1 MTWQEFKL
9 KWRTATGNERQTAQE
24 HFIDLCRC
32 LGHPTP
38 NDPESKGTGFEFEKG
53 VAKVGG
59 GDGWADVWKRHFFG
73 WEYKGKHKDLDKA
86 YGQLLRYRDNL
97 ENPPLLVVSDIE
109 RIIVRTN
116 FTNTPTEIHEILL
129 DEVDSREALRVLKG
143 TFFNPE
149 RLKPQQTRD
158 AITQAAARQMAEI
171 VHRERANPIPLGELS
186 RFIDRCIFCF
196 YAEDVDLLPSGVFQQ
211 LVESCQVDPVRFRD
225 RCAHFF
231 RTMAEGGDYGSDR
244 IRWFN
249 GNLFREEPVPEID
262 IHDLTL
268 LARAAK
274 HDWRSIDPQI
284 FGGLYQQ
291 VLEATDQRS
300 ELGAHY
306 TKEEDIRVL
315 VEPVLMDPIQRK
327 WRALQAEIAERLGP
341 NRLTLFPDD
350 LTWHPVEVTGSER
363 GWIESRLVE
372 FREGLA
378 EVKILDPA
386 CGSGNFLYVALRLL
400 KDLEKEV
407 RNWAARF
414 GIYDLGG
421 PEVTPRQLYG
431 IEKSEY
437 AWQLAQLTVW
447 IAYLQWR
454 VENGET
460 DVPEPVLQTQDT
472 FTLGDAIVEVGPA
485 WLASEHSSKPPVTSF
500 MSRKDA
506 DGAWSDPSQ
515 MPGLSEPEWPE
526 VDVVIGNPPFIGSKY
541 LRKELGD
548 EYVNAMFRVYAGRVA
563 RESDL
568 VCYWF
573 EKAREAVEAGRAKR
587 VGLLATQGIRGGAN
601 REVLRKIVESGGIF
615 FAMSDRPW
623 WEPVKQPPPETGKKK
638 IKSLRR
644 AAVQISMVG
653 FDDGSQTDRVLDGV
667 SVAAIHSNLTSGADL
682 TSAVRL
688 PENTGV
694 CYMGTTKGGAF
705 DIPFE
710 CAGALPGTQV
720 SALEMLLAPNPHGR
734 PNSDVLVPWVNGSDL
749 TGRGRH
755 MWIVDFGVA
764 MPRDDAARYEAP
776 FEHLRREVEPIRAKN
791 ARESYRANWWRMV
804 EARPAMRDALGPLGR
819 YLVTVATAKHR
830 LFTWLYPPIQPD
842 HSLLVFAREDDYFFG
857 VLQSS
862 FHRFWALATGT
873 QLREK
878 ASGFRYT
885 PETCFDPFPF
895 PPAGPHDA
903 RIAEAAHRLHEL
915 REGWLNPPDYLT
927 ERSVEFSASEG
938 GPWRRHLL
946 AGSVDGSTGIGIA
959 RYTFTEARMPG
970 LVKNR
975 TLTELYNQSPTWLED
990 THAELDEAVAG
1001 AFGYKGDLEPDEV
1014 NAFLLALNLERGQA

>member
-1 MTWQEFKL
+1 MTWQEFKV
-9 KWRTATGNERQTAQE
+9 KWRAASGNERQTAQE
-24 HFIDLCRC
+24 HFVDLCRA

-38 NDPESKGTGFEFEKG
+38 NDPESQGTGFAFEKG
-53 VAKVGG
+53 VAKAGG

-109 RIIVRTN
+109 RIVVRTN
-116 FTNTPTEIHEILL
+116 FTNTPTQVHTIPLEET
-129 DEVDSREALRVLKG
+129 DSKVAQRVLRAV
-143 TFFNPE
+143 FFNPE
-149 RLKPQQTRD
+149 SLKPRETRD
-158 AITQAAARQMAEI
+158 SITQAAARQMAEI
-171 VHRERANPIPLGELS
+171 VHRNRNTPIPLGELS
-186 RFIDRCIFCF
+186 RFIDRCVFCF
-196 YAEDVDLLPSGVFQQ
+196 YAEDVELLPKGVFEQ
-211 LVESCQVDPVRFRD
+211 LIMSCQVDPKRFRD
-225 RCAHFF
+225 RCREFF
-231 RTMAEGGDYGSDR
+231 KTMSKGGDYGSER

-249 GNLFREEPVPEID
+249 GNLFQEDDVPEMD

-268 LARAAK
+268 LARAAQ

-291 VLEATDQRS
+291 VLEATDQRA

-306 TKEEDIRVL
+306 TKEADIRVL
-315 VEPVLMDPIQRK
+315 VEPVLMAPFRAAWSGIQGE
-327 WRALQAEIAERLGP
+327 LAEFLGP
-341 NRLTLFPDD
+341 NRLTLFPADH
-350 LTWHPVEVTGSER
+350 TWHPVEVSAEER
-363 GWIESRLVE
+363 QHIEARLRE
-372 FREGLA
+372 FRDRLA
-378 EVKILDPA
+378 GVRVLDPA

-472 FTLGDAIVEVGPA
+472 FTLGDAIVGAGPE
-485 WLASEHSSKPPVTSF
+485 WFESEHSRKPPATAFLSK
-500 MSRKDA
+500 KDA
-506 DGAWSDPSQ
+506 DGAWADPAQ
-515 MPGLSEPEWPE
+515 MPGLTEPVWPE
-526 VDVVIGNPPFIGSKY
+526 ADVVVGNPPFIGSKY
-541 LRKELGD
+541 LRRELGD
-548 EYVNAMFRVYAGRVA
+548 AYVNAMFRIYSGRVA

-573 EKAREAVEAGRAKR
+573 EKAREAVAAGRAQR

-601 REVLRKIVESGGIF
+601 REVLKRVIETGGIF
-615 FAMSDRPW
+615 FAESDRPW
-623 WEPVKQPPPETGKKK
+623 WEPSKPPAPEPGRKK
-638 IKSLRR
+638 IKQLRK

-653 FDDGSQTDRVLDGV
+653 FDDGSQTERVLDGKP
-667 SVAAIHSNLTSGADL
+667 VAEIHSDLTSGADL
-682 TSAVRL
+682 TSAGRL
-688 PENTGV
+688 HENEGV
-694 CYMGTTKGGAF
+694 CFMGTTKGGAF

-710 CAGALPGTQV
+710 APGTLLGGEAA
-720 SALEMLLAPNPHGR
+720 ALAMLQAPNPHGR

-755 MWIVDFGVA
+755 MWVVDFGVA
-764 MPRDDAARYEAP
+764 MPREEAAKYEAP
-776 FEHLRREVEPIRAKN
+776 FEYLKAAVEPVRAKS
-791 ARESYRANWWRMV
+791 RSTIEEWWLHERRRG
-804 EARPAMRDALGPLGR
+804 EMRSALAPLGR
-819 YLVTVATAKHR
+819 YLVTVRVAKHR
-830 LFTWLYPPIQPD
+830 IFSWISEPIQPD
-842 HSLLVFAREDDYFFG
+842 SSVFVFAREDDYFFG

-862 FHRFWALATGT
+862 FHRLWALATGT

-895 PPAGPHDA
+895 PPPGSHDSA
-903 RIAEAAHRLHEL
+903 ITEATKSLHDL
-915 REGWLNPPDYLT
+915 RDAWLNPPEWMSEST
-927 ERSVEFSASEG
+927 VEFPASEG
-938 GPWRRHLL
+938 GPWQRHLVP
-946 AGSVDGSTGIGIA
+946 GSVGAAGVGTA
-959 RYTFTEARMPG
+959 RYTFAVAKMPG

-975 TLTELYNQSPTWLED
+975 TLTELYNQFPTWLED
-990 THAELDEAVAG
+990 THAELDEAVAD
-1001 AFGYKGDLEPDEV
+1001 AYGYKGNLEPEAV
-1014 NAFLLALNLERGQA
+1014 NAFLLALNLERGQSEH